1 MISDQP
7 EVRALPGQSP
17 KYRLFEQFAS
27 VAKALS
33 HVHRLELLELLAQGE
48 RSVEALAN
56 VAGLSTANTSRHL
69 QHLRLA
75 GLVTSRKKGLFVFY
89 RVAGDD
95 VIDLLRSLQRTG
107 ERHIGEVSRVISGY
121 FKERDSLE
129 PISRKEL
136 RERCDKGL
144 VTVLDVRPAEE
155 YESGHIPGAIN
166 VPLKDIEK
174 CIADLPGGQD
184 VIAYCRG
191 SYCVLAFEAVA
202 ILRERGFEARR
213 LEEGY
218 PEWKAAGFPVESKR
232 KDL

>member
-1 MISDQP
+1 MQ
-7 EVRALPGQSP
+7 GKNP
-17 KYRLFEQFAS
+17 KIRLFEQFAG

-48 RSVEALAN
+48 RNVEALAN
-56 VAGLSTANTSRHL
+56 VAGLSIANTSRHL

-75 GLVTSRKKGLFVFY
+75 GLVTSRKSGLFVFY
-89 RVAGDD
+89 SVAGDD
-95 VIDLLRSLQRTG
+95 VIELLRCLQRTG
-107 ERHIGEVSRVISGY
+107 ERHIGEVTRVVSGY

-129 PISRKEL
+129 PVSRKEL
-136 RERCDKGL
+136 TERSKQGL

-155 YESGHIPGAIN
+155 YASGHIPGAIN

-202 ILRERGFEARR
+202 KLRKKGIGARR

-218 PEWKAAGFPVESKR
+218 PEWKAAGLPVEGGSKTH
-232 KDL
+232 

>member
-1 MISDQP
+1 VPD
-7 EVRALPGQSP
+7 QSP
-17 KYRLFEQFAS
+17 KFQLFEQFAG

-48 RSVEALAN
+48 RNVEALAN
-56 VAGLSTANTSRHL
+56 VAGLSIANTSRHL
-69 QHLRLA
+69 QLLRLA

-95 VIDLLRSLQRTG
+95 VIDLLRSLQQTG
-107 ERHIGEVSRVISGY
+107 ERHIGEVTRVVSGY
-121 FKERDSLE
+121 FQERDSLE
-129 PISRKEL
+129 PVSRKEL
-136 RERCDKGL
+136 KDRCEKGL

-174 CIADLPGGQD
+174 CIADLPSGQD

-191 SYCVLAFEAVA
+191 AYCVLAFEAVA
-202 ILRERGFEARR
+202 TLRQKGIGARR
-213 LEEGY
+213 LEEGF
-218 PEWKAAGFPVESKR
+218 PEWKAAGLPVESKGGGAG
-232 KDL
+232 

>member
-1 MISDQP
+1 MS
-7 EVRALPGQSP
+7 GQSP
-17 KYRLFEQFAS
+17 KFRLFEQFAG

-48 RSVEALAN
+48 RNVEALAK
-56 VAGLSTANTSRHL
+56 VAGLSIANTSRHL
-69 QHLRLA
+69 QLLRLA
-75 GLVTSRKKGLFVFY
+75 GLVTSRKNGLFVFY

-107 ERHIGEVSRVISGY
+107 ERHIGEVSRVVSGY
-121 FKERDSLE
+121 FRERDSLE

-136 RERCDKGL
+136 RKRCNKGL
-144 VTVLDVRPAEE
+144 VTVLDVRPVEE

-174 CIADLPGGQD
+174 CIADLPSGQD

-191 SYCVLAFEAVA
+191 PYCVLAFEAVA
-202 ILRERGFEARR
+202 MLRERGFEARR

-218 PEWKAAGFPVESKR
+218 PEWKAAGFPVEGGSK
-232 KDL
+232 DQ

>member
-1 MISDQP
+1 M
-7 EVRALPGQSP
+7 PGKSP
-17 KYRLFEQFAS
+17 KIQLFEQFAG

-48 RSVEALAN
+48 RNVEALAK
-56 VAGLSTANTSRHL
+56 VAGLSIANTSRHL
-69 QHLRLA
+69 QLLRLA
-75 GLVTSRKKGLFVFY
+75 GLVTSRKDGLFVYY

-95 VIDLLRSLQRTG
+95 VIGLLRSLQRTG
-107 ERHIGEVSRVISGY
+107 ERHISEVTRVVSGY
-121 FKERDSLE
+121 FNERDNLE
-129 PISRKEL
+129 PISREEL
-136 RERCDKGL
+136 RERSEKGL
-144 VTVLDVRPAEE
+144 VTILDVRPTEE
-155 YESGHIPGAIN
+155 YQSGHIPGAIN

-202 ILRERGFEARR
+202 ALRQKGIGARR

-218 PEWKAAGFPVESKR
+218 PEWKAAGFPVENKPG
-232 KDL
+232 

>member
-1 MISDQP
+1 
-7 EVRALPGQSP
+7 
-17 KYRLFEQFAS
+17 

-48 RSVEALAN
+48 RNVEALAK
-56 VAGLSTANTSRHL
+56 VAGLSVANTSRHL
-69 QHLRLA
+69 QLLRLA
-75 GLVTSRKKGLFVFY
+75 GLVTSRKNGLFVFY

-107 ERHIGEVSRVISGY
+107 ERHIGEVTRVVSGY
-121 FKERDSLE
+121 FRERDSLE
-129 PISRKEL
+129 PISRQEL
-136 RERCDKGL
+136 RDRSKKGL
-144 VTVLDVRPAEE
+144 VTVLDVRPVEE

-202 ILRERGFEARR
+202 TLRQRGIGARR

-218 PEWKAAGFPVESKR
+218 PEWKAAGFPVESER
-232 KDL
+232 GGTG

>member
-1 MISDQP
+1 VS
-7 EVRALPGQSP
+7 GKGP
-17 KYRLFEQFAS
+17 KFQLFEQFAG

-48 RSVEALAN
+48 RNVEALSK
-56 VAGLSTANTSRHL
+56 VAGLSIANTSRHL
-69 QHLRLA
+69 QILRLA
-75 GLVTSRKKGLFVFY
+75 GLVSSRKNGLFVFY

-95 VIDLLRSLQRTG
+95 VIELLRSLQRTG
-107 ERHIGEVSRVISGY
+107 ERHIGEVTRVVSGY
-121 FKERDSLE
+121 FKERDNLE
-129 PISRKEL
+129 PISRQEL
-136 RERCDKGL
+136 RDRSKKGL
-144 VTVLDVRPAEE
+144 VTVLDVRPVEE

-174 CIADLPGGQD
+174 CIADLPSGQD

-202 ILRERGFEARR
+202 TLRQRGIGAWR

-232 KDL
+232 GGTG

>member
-1 MISDQP
+1 
-7 EVRALPGQSP
+7 VPGKNP
-17 KYRLFEQFAS
+17 KFKLFEQFAGI
-27 VAKALS
+27 AKALS

-48 RSVEALAN
+48 RNVEALAN
-56 VAGLSTANTSRHL
+56 VAGLSIANTSRHL

-75 GLVTSRKKGLFVFY
+75 GLVTSRKHGLFVFY
-89 RVAGDD
+89 SVAGDD
-95 VIDLLRSLQRTG
+95 VIELLRSLQRTG
-107 ERHIGEVSRVISGY
+107 ERHIGEVTRVVSGY

-129 PISRKEL
+129 PISRQEL
-136 RERCDKGL
+136 RARSKQGL

-174 CIADLPGGQD
+174 FIADLPGGQD

-191 SYCVLAFEAVA
+191 AYCVLAFEAVA
-202 ILRERGFEARR
+202 KLRKGGIGARR

-218 PEWKAAGFPVESKR
+218 PEWKAAGFPVESEPGEVG
-232 KDL
+232 